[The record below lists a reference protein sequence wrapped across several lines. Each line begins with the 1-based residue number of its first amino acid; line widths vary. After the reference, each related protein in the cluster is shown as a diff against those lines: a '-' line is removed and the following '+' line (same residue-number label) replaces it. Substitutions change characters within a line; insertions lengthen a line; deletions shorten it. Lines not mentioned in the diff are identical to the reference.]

1 MRSRASRGLSA
12 RRGTTSW
19 VQFIHAQLR
28 LSGYPRALNLPKD
41 KIMKVA
47 SIFGACSIAF
57 VLTACGPSES
67 EQDLFAAEVAALTE
81 QAKQDDAA
89 RNEPGAMTAAGEAG
103 DPGVAAATSV
113 TVPENFPGDVVL
125 HPNMTLSSA
134 TGMSDTMMLQGE
146 VADDIAAIAD
156 FYQRQMEAQG
166 WVDESDPAGADIGMR
181 RLRFTQEDRVVDVT
195 LTPRGDE
202 TAINLAL
209 SPRL

>member
-19 VQFIHAQLR
+19 VH
-28 LSGYPRALNLPKD
+28 SVHSRA
-41 KIMKVA
+41 
-47 SIFGACSIAF
+47 
-57 VLTACGPSES
+57 SES

-81 QAKQDDAA
+81 QAEQDDAA

-125 HPNMTLSSA
+125 HPDMTLSSA
-134 TGMSDTMMLQGE
+134 TGMSDTKMLQGE
-146 VADDIAAIAD
+146 VADDMAAITD

-166 WVDESDPAGADIGMR
+166 WVDESDAAGADIGMR

-195 LTPRGDE
+195 LTPRGDRRGSDRS
-202 TAINLAL
+202 AW
-209 SPRL
+209 R